1 MIVGNGARNHIARLK
16 RLSSPALVR
25 NVAGA
30 LEVTAE
36 AIRED
41 TVESL
46 DEGAI
51 SGAGH
56 IPSAP
61 GLPPNSDSRDL
72 ANSGRVGETAE
83 VGASTAGYVQVAVS
97 FGGSSAPYAVVQ
109 EYGGTVLPERPYLRP
124 ATERARKPHADRLKD
139 AVNRTIK
146 G

>member
-16 RLSSPALVR
+16 RLSSPVLVR

-30 LEVTAE
+30 LEATAE

-51 SGAGH
+51 FGPGHLPSPAGT
-56 IPSAP
+56 
-61 GLPPNSDSRDL
+61 PPNSDSRDL
-72 ANSGRVGETAE
+72 ANSGKVGETVE
-83 VGASTAGYVQVAVS
+83 IGAATAGYVQVAVS
-97 FGGSSAPYAVVQ
+97 FGGPSAPYAPIH
-109 EYGGTVLPERPYLRP
+109 ELGLGLPERQYLRP
-124 ATERARKPHADRLKD
+124 ATARARNPHADRVKD
-139 AVNRTIK
+139 AINRTIK